1 MTKIYTKN
9 DRYILGYL
17 VLNNISYYFCVQ
29 TTTIF
34 KASKDNS
41 LDRFCSLYLQKRLQV
56 SIKFIA
62 EIISHNIVIFQ
73 KQYFIPDIGHIR
85 RSL

>member
-9 DRYILGYL
+9 DRYILSYL
-17 VLNNISYYFCVQ
+17 ILNNIFYYFCVQ

-41 LDRFCSLYLQKRLQV
+41 LDRFCSFYL
-56 SIKFIA
+56 
-62 EIISHNIVIFQ
+62 
-73 KQYFIPDIGHIR
+73 
-85 RSL
+85 